1 MNTGDDDEYFDGRSV
16 RWDASVDLKR
26 FQRKKMTVKTVR
38 IKIYHIINLF
48 WIFKRTIHTDM
59 EAPFEKMLQ
68 LLNMI

>member
-1 MNTGDDDEYFDGRSV
+1 MRTVGGHV
-16 RWDASVDLKR
+16 PVDL
-26 FQRKKMTVKTVR
+26 VR
-38 IKIYHIINLF
+38 ITMKTSGGDEKEIYHIINLF